1 MIYCF
6 TGTGNSLQIAEAISS
21 RTGQSVMRITEN
33 MFLPDSSEDVWI
45 VSPVYFFN
53 QPPLVRDFVDSLK
66 PARGRKVVFVFNY
79 GSTPGR
85 VCKKSVR
92 ELNKRGF
99 TDVSAFGIRMPEN
112 YIMLFSVPP
121 EDKCEKMKD
130 SVDSLVDDIVSKV
143 SKTNYVN
150 NKGLGF
156 GSLLTFFGNT
166 TYGMMSKTKKFC
178 VEENCTGCGACAK
191 LCPRHIIEMSE
202 GKPVWTQTKCDHCN
216 ACINRC
222 PVEAI
227 QYGKSTKKKKRY
239 VNDRVKL

>member
-33 MFLPDSSEDVWI
+33 MLLPDSSEDVWI

-66 PARGRKVVFVFNY
+66 PAGGRKVVFVFNY

-143 SKTNYVN
+143 SETNYVN

-156 GSLLTFFGNT
+156 GSLLTFFGNSA
-166 TYGMMSKTKKFC
+166 YGMMSKTKKFC

-191 LCPRHIIEMSE
+191 LHKQPEPFSAGFQRHAAACPPGGGLYRGGEHMDRPNQARRLRQG
-202 GKPVWTQTKCDHCN
+202 GK
-216 ACINRC
+216 
-222 PVEAI
+222 
-227 QYGKSTKKKKRY
+227 
-239 VNDRVKL
+239 RVGVA